1 VGDGET
7 PADMKEKRDKYTP
20 EFNSPVPLFNS
31 EEAKFNSSVPLFN
44 SNHFPSTF
52 VYLLTVL

>member
-1 VGDGET
+1 
-7 PADMKEKRDKYTP
+7 MEKLNEKLGKYTP
-20 EFNSPVPLFNS
+20 EFNSPVSLFNS
-31 EEAKFNSSVPLFN
+31 EEAKFNNSVPLFN

>member
-20 EFNSPVPLFNS
+20 EFNSPTSYPTVTLSNS
-31 EEAKFNSSVPLFN
+31 IAERKNS
-44 SNHFPSTF
+44 
-52 VYLLTVL
+52 TVN